1 MLSRISA
8 TWLAIVGLWTL
19 GLASITVASA
29 AAPLTAEIL
38 VRWSIHVE
46 AVLTQILLVLVVCTA
61 LALGLLARSR
71 VAYGL
76 ALGIGL
82 LAIAWWLHLL
92 VTRDPVAVHRLAVLI
107 GASGLLVSVGL
118 LLDTTAFWQRTS
130 DGPAESTPQ
139 THQRPND
146 RALRPPR

>member
-38 VRWSIHVE
+38 MRWSIRVE
-46 AVLTQILLVLVVCTA
+46 AVLTQILLVLVVCSGI
-61 LALGLLARSR
+61 ALGLLARSR

-92 VTRDPVAVHRLAVLI
+92 ATSDPVAAHRLAVLI

-118 LLDTTAFWQRTS
+118 LLDATLFWRDAS
-130 DGPAESTPQ
+130 DGSGPSARMRR
-139 THQRPND
+139 RPND